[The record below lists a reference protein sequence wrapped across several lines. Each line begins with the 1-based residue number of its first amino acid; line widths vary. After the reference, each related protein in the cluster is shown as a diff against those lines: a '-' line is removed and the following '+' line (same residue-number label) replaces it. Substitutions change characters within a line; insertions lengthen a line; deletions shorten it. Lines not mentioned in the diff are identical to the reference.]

1 MIELQN
7 GRVKSA
13 CYNPPSIA
21 IVACNR
27 GVKIMQHNRQS
38 LLYPLSIQVVL
49 LLSVFLNLTGSISSA
64 EIGPHIE
71 LSRPVRFWEFLPTV
85 GTKAALFG
93 RESGQFEAWVYPL
106 KILRNFHVL
115 IHTGGRVIPA
125 ETLARTLTVRPESST
140 ILYAGDTFSIREV
153 MFVPVHESGAVIRFD
168 VESSDPLELE
178 AVFERDFQLEW
189 PAAIGGTF
197 GQWDPTLNAFYLG
210 EEQKKFAA
218 FIGSPAAAS
227 PQEDYVTNSSS
238 SPQSSMLLGS
248 IQGRATKIVVIAGS
262 VAGRDEAE
270 KTYRKLTS
278 SHEQL
283 LSESADYYRNYL
295 EHTVG
300 LELPDA
306 QLQQAYDWSRVSVLQ
321 GMVESPYL
329 GTGLVAGYRTSGN
342 DQRPGFSWFFGR
354 DSLWTDLALDS
365 AGDFANTRTALDFIT
380 KFQRVDG
387 KIPHEIA
394 QTASLVDWFK
404 NFPYGF
410 ASADATPLFIITM
423 NDYVKQSG
431 DVNFAKQKW
440 DNIARG
446 YEFLRS
452 TYDEREFPKNIGI
465 GHGWVEGGPL
475 LPVKTELYQSALG
488 VEALRALWDLARLTG
503 RRDDAVKFEQAFH
516 RQEPALNQAFW
527 SPEKNVYAFALDQN
541 NKREETPSVLATVPM
556 WFGLFDE
563 DKSNRMIDELAKPD
577 HQTDWGMRII
587 SSQDP
592 RYGAGGYHFGSVWP
606 LFTGWASVGEYRYHR
621 AIPAYENL
629 RANALMTLDGSLGH
643 VTEVLSGDYYQT
655 LSTAS
660 PHQIWSAAMVVSPM
674 LRGMLGL
681 NADAFTGE
689 LTLAPHLP
697 ADWSS
702 FSARNVQ
709 VGNSAVTF
717 AYKRTLDTISLDAQ
731 RLGDSTVL
739 LNFEPAISL
748 RAEVASAEID
758 GRRLPFHIL
767 NNINDQHVAVH
778 VPVGTV
784 ASKLRIHLRKD
795 VDFSVNTNLPLLGS
809 PSREAHV
816 VSESWSANRDSVL
829 LEVVGP
835 LSSVLS
841 LQIRNP
847 DEIASV
853 ENGTLVNHGDGTGE
867 LRVSLFPDAKTNEAT
882 LGVKIHFKASDPQ
895 SHKASK

>member
-1 MIELQN
+1 
-7 GRVKSA
+7 
-13 CYNPPSIA
+13 
-21 IVACNR
+21 
-27 GVKIMQHNRQS
+27 MQRKRHS
-38 LLYPLSIQVVL
+38 PLCLLSIQFAL
-49 LLSVFLNLTGSISSA
+49 LLLIFVSLDGATANAADSLGL
-64 EIGPHIE
+64 E
-71 LSRPVRFWEFLPTV
+71 LSRPVRSWEFLPTV

-153 MFVPVHESGAVIRFD
+153 MFAPVHEPGVVIRF
-168 VESSDPLELE
+168 EIQSSDPLELE

-189 PAAIGGTF
+189 PAAIGGTY
-197 GQWDPTLNAFYLG
+197 GQWDATLNAFYFG

-218 FIGSPAAAS
+218 FVGSPTAAS
-227 PQEDYVTNSSS
+227 PQSEYVTNASS

-248 IQGRATKIVVIAGS
+248 VQGSAAKIVVIAGS

-270 KTYRKLTS
+270 KTYRRLVS
-278 SHEQL
+278 GHEQL
-283 LSESADYYRNYL
+283 LNESADYYRKYL
-295 EHTVG
+295 ERTVS
-300 LELPDA
+300 LDLPDS

-354 DSLWTDLALDS
+354 DSLWTGLALDS

-380 KFQRVDG
+380 KFQRADG

-431 DVNFAKQKW
+431 DVDFARQKW
-440 DNIARG
+440 DNISRA

-452 TYDEREFPKNIGI
+452 TYDEHEFAKNIGI

-488 VEALRALWDLARLTG
+488 VEALRALWDLARLAG
-503 RRDDAVKFEQAFH
+503 KQEEAVKFEQAFH
-516 RQEPALNQAFW
+516 RQEPALNEAFW
-527 SPEKNVYAFALDQN
+527 VPEKKIYAFALDQN

-556 WFGLFDE
+556 WFGLLDE
-563 DKSNRMIDELAKPD
+563 DKSNRMIDELSKPD

-629 RANALMTLDGSLGH
+629 RANALMAFDGSLGH

-660 PHQIWSAAMVVSPM
+660 PHQIWSAAMVVSPV

-681 NADAFTGE
+681 ESNALMGE

-697 ADWSS
+697 ADWNS
-702 FSARNVQ
+702 FRAHNVR
-709 VGNSAVTF
+709 VGGSTVNL
-717 AYKRTLDTISLDAQ
+717 AYKRTLDTISLDFQ
-731 RLGDSTVL
+731 RTGDSTVI

-748 RAEVASAEID
+748 RAEVVSAEIN
-758 GRRLPFHIL
+758 GRPLPFHIRK
-767 NNINDQHVAVH
+767 NINDQHVAVH
-778 VPVGTV
+778 IPVGTTAGKV
-784 ASKLRIHLRKD
+784 GIHLRRD
-795 VDFSVNTNLPLLGS
+795 VDFGVTPNLPPLGS
-809 PSREAHV
+809 PSQQAHV
-816 VSESWSANRDSVL
+816 VSESWSADREQLL
-829 LEVVGP
+829 LEVTGP
-835 LSSVLS
+835 LSSVLKA
-841 LQIRNP
+841 QVRNP

-853 ENGTLVNHGDGTGE
+853 EGGTLVNHGDGTGE
-867 LRVSLFPDAKTNEAT
+867 IRASLLPDAKTNQT
-882 LGVKIHFKASDPQ
+882 TIWIKIHFKTSDAK

>member
-1 MIELQN
+1 
-7 GRVKSA
+7 
-13 CYNPPSIA
+13 
-21 IVACNR
+21 
-27 GVKIMQHNRQS
+27 MQRNRQS
-38 LLYPLSIQVVL
+38 LLYPLSIRVIL
-49 LLSVFLNLTGSISSA
+49 SLSVFLNLTSGVSSA
-64 EIGPHIE
+64 EIAPHLE
-71 LSRPVRFWEFLPTV
+71 LSRPVRSWEFLPTV

-115 IHTGGRVIPA
+115 IHTDGRVIPA

-168 VESSDPLELE
+168 MESSDPLELE
-178 AVFERDFQLEW
+178 VVFERDFQLEW
-189 PAAIGGTF
+189 PAAIGGTY
-197 GQWDPTLNAFYLG
+197 GQWDATLSAFYLG

-227 PQEDYVTNSSS
+227 PQEEYVTNSSS
-238 SPQSSMLLGS
+238 SVQSSMLLGP

-270 KTYRKLTS
+270 KTYRKLAS
-278 SHEQL
+278 GHEQL
-283 LSESADYYRNYL
+283 LSESANYYRAYL
-295 EHTVG
+295 EHTVS

-380 KFQRVDG
+380 KFQRADG

-404 NFPYGF
+404 DFPYGF

-423 NDYVKQSG
+423 NDYVKQSE
-431 DVNFAKQKW
+431 DVDFAKQKW
-440 DNIARG
+440 DNIARA

-488 VEALRALWDLARLTG
+488 VEALRALRDLARLTG
-503 RRDDAVKFEQAFH
+503 KREEAVKFEQAFH
-516 RQEPALNQAFW
+516 RQESALNEAFW
-527 SPEKNVYAFALDQN
+527 APEKKIYAFALDQN
-541 NKREETPSVLATVPM
+541 NKREETASVLATVPM

-563 DKSNRMIDELAKPD
+563 NKSNRMIDELSKPG

-592 RYGAGGYHFGSVWP
+592 RYGAGGYHYGSVWP

-629 RANALMTLDGSLGH
+629 RANALMALDGSLGH

-660 PHQIWSAAMVVSPM
+660 PHQIWSAAMVVSPI

-681 NADAFTGE
+681 EADAFTGE
-689 LTLAPHLP
+689 LTLTPHLP
-697 ADWSS
+697 ADWNS
-702 FSARNVQ
+702 FSARNVR
-709 VGNSAVTF
+709 VGNSTVTLT
-717 AYKRTLDTISLDAQ
+717 YKRTLDTISLDAQ

-748 RAEVASAEID
+748 RAEVVSAEID

-767 NNINDQHVAVH
+767 KDINDQHVAVH
-778 VPVGTV
+778 VPVGTA
-784 ASKLRIHLRKD
+784 ASKLRIHLRRD
-795 VDFSVNTNLPLLGS
+795 VDFSVTSTLPPLGS
-809 PSREAHV
+809 PSLEAHV
-816 VSESWSANRDSVL
+816 VSQSWSASRDSL
-829 LEVVGP
+829 QMEIAGP
-835 LSSVLS
+835 SGGNLDLDV
-841 LQIRNP
+841 RNP

-853 ENGTLVNHGDGTGE
+853 EGGKLIDLRGGAGRIHISLPLSGQTNHSSAQLV
-867 LRVSLFPDAKTNEAT
+867 
-882 LGVKIHFKASDPQ
+882 IHFNVGRSKAKQP
-895 SHKASK
+895 